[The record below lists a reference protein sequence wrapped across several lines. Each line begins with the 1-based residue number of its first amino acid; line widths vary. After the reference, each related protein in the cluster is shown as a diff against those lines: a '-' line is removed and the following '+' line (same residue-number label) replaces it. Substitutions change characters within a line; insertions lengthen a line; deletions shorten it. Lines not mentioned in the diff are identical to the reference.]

1 VTGSLTSLSDAFI
14 QITSEGGAIADDA
27 SIVFDTGSFSANS
40 LLLQIDS
47 LHGTIGGDPIINLT
61 ATGTVTTTG
70 DATVD
75 YRSDT
80 GLRAEQKAGHNGIDR
95 DRLNNFPA
103 NARILSTRGDFA
115 PNESAF
121 DRNAGRIPLQVP

>member
-27 SIVFDTGSFSANS
+27 FIVFDTGSFSANS

-75 YRSDT
+75 IDLTQDPVRSKRPATTASIAT
-80 GLRAEQKAGHNGIDR
+80 G
-95 DRLNNFPA
+95 
-103 NARILSTRGDFA
+103 
-115 PNESAF
+115 
-121 DRNAGRIPLQVP
+121 